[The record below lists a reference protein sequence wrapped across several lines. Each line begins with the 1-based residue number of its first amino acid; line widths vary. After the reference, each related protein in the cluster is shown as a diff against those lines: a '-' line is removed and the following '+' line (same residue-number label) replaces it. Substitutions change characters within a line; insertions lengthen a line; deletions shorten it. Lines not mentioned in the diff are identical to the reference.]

1 VRHRRLH
8 TRSLAPLAVG
18 LSVWLIW
25 PAQSLAKA
33 LVRFIHGVPGVGRA
47 TVSIDGRQVGSVAFA
62 QSTSWHS
69 VRSGSFRWTLTNGAK
84 TLASGTSTVGN
95 GAYDI
100 VVLEKASSVWLGI
113 YPAQGGHAGAS
124 LIRVIH
130 GAPELGSPELTV
142 DGKNAVKSLAYT
154 QATPYVSLSPGTHR
168 LGAVRPGSSTA
179 VVGATVTLKPGV
191 AYSAVVLGTRGE
203 QVRVV
208 ELVDRGAPL
217 ARRALPVAAHP
228 AAHGSRPLMLV
239 APGDSLWTIARRLAG
254 PQASASAIEAR
265 VHLLWNLNES
275 RIGTGDPNLIFP
287 GTRLRLQ

>member
-47 TVSIDGRQVGSVAFA
+47 TVSIDGRPIGSVAFA

-84 TLASGTSTVGN
+84 TLASGTSTVGS

-100 VVLEKASSVWLGI
+100 VVLEKASSVWLGV
-113 YPAQGGHAGAS
+113 YRAQGGHGGAS
-124 LIRVIH
+124 LVRVIH
-130 GAPELGSPELTV
+130 GAPELGSPELTI
-142 DGKNAVKSLAYT
+142 DGRDAVTSLAYT
-154 QATPYVSLSPGTHR
+154 QATPYVSLSPGT
-168 LGAVRPGSSTA
+168 LRPGSSTA
-179 VVGATVTLKPGV
+179 GVGATVSLKPGV

-217 ARRALPVAAHP
+217 ARRAVPVATHTT
-228 AAHGSRPLMLV
+228 AAQNPRAAMLV

-254 PQASASAIEAR
+254 PDASESAIEAR
-265 VHLLWNLNES
+265 VHLLWNLNKA